1 MQRVADRANNKV
13 AQRNPNQIPDQ
24 HSLIVDQRASIKGHN
39 PHHADLPNAHKCGKL
54 EEDQKQRRR
63 AEDLPKHALK
73 HQVGVTVRYVVPPW
87 GANTLYPPQLST
99 IVTIKCEIIESVS
112 NNPTCG
118 YL

>member
-39 PHHADLPNAHKCGKL
+39 PHHAGFTLINAHKCGKL

-73 HQVGVTVRYVVPPW
+73 HQVGVTVRYVVPP
-87 GANTLYPPQLST
+87 GCKYFIPS
-99 IVTIKCEIIESVS
+99 
-112 NNPTCG
+112 PTQH
-118 YL
+118 YRYNKVRNY